1 MVFEKNKSAGGGR
14 RRRRPPIKRDG
25 DKFSIG
31 AATHGATD
39 YDRKFIFD
47 DIEIPGMN
55 RC

>member
-1 MVFEKNKSAGGGR
+1 MVFEKNKSMGGRR

-31 AATHGATD
+31 AAHGATD

>member
-1 MVFEKNKSAGGGR
+1 MVFEKNKSVGEEEEEAS
-14 RRRRPPIKRDG
+14 